1 MMLLMLMMLVWRVSL
16 VKGLAADAHDAR
28 LVVLSLWLRALAA
41 DAHDAR
47 LMVLPRWRSLV
58 EGLGG

>member
-1 MMLLMLMMLVWRVSL
+1 MLMMLVWRFSL

-28 LVVLSLWLRALAA
+28 LAGFFDLVKGLAA

-47 LMVLPRWRSLV
+47 LAVLPAWRFS
-58 EGLGG
+58 G